1 MRAVTFLL
9 TASFMLA
16 AGVASACPSQNVS
29 RDQTL
34 ASANSGPS
42 TPIPAKSAPGG
53 NG

>member
-16 AGVASACPSQNVS
+16 ASVASACPSQSVS

-34 ASANSGPS
+34 ASTNSGPS
-42 TPIPAKSAPGG
+42 TPIPAKSAQGA

>member
-1 MRAVTFLL
+1 MRSLSFLL
-9 TASFMLA
+9 TAGFMLA
-16 AGVASACPSQNVS
+16 AGTTWACPNQSVS

-42 TPIPAKSAPGG
+42 TPIPAKSAQGG